1 MSGYKSIRENYS
13 VQAATEIKDMPF
25 PPPKLSHGG
34 KKSISTNIYILIF
47 GGEGIRKERKEIM
60 SFKSN

>member
-1 MSGYKSIRENYS
+1 MSGYKSIKENSS

-25 PPPKLSHGG
+25 PPPKLSCGG

-47 GGEGIRKERKEIM
+47 GGRIRKEKKEIM